1 MGAYSTISIREGA
14 FLLIMGCG
22 FVLIMESADKLAFM
36 LAIPLIVLTLVGFH
50 IALFSI
56 IAPHRLG
63 IEKDEAYR
71 SQPRRSRI
79 GVPLLVVTAG
89 IGTGFGISALL
100 G

>member
-1 MGAYSTISIREGA
+1 MISIREGA
-14 FLLIMGCG
+14 SLLIIGCG
-22 FVLIMESADKLAFM
+22 FVLIMESADTLAFT

-50 IALFSI
+50 IALFSV

-63 IEKDEAYR
+63 IKKDTIYMLQSR
-71 SQPRRSRI
+71 TSRI

-89 IGTGFGISALL
+89 IGAGFGISALL

>member
-1 MGAYSTISIREGA
+1 MISIREGV
-14 FLLIMGCG
+14 FLLVMGCG
-22 FVLIMESADKLAFM
+22 FVLIMESADELAFT

-50 IALFSI
+50 VALFSV

-63 IEKDEAYR
+63 IKKDEAYR
-71 SQPRRSRI
+71 LQPRRSRI

>member
-1 MGAYSTISIREGA
+1 MISIREGA

-22 FVLIMESADKLAFM
+22 FVLIMESADKLAFT

-50 IALFSI
+50 VALFSI

-63 IEKDEAYR
+63 IKKDEAYR
-71 SQPRRSRI
+71 LQPRRSRI
-79 GVPLLVVTAG
+79 GVPLLLVTAG
-89 IGTGFGISALL
+89 IGTGFGISALF

>member
-1 MGAYSTISIREGA
+1 MASIRESV

-22 FVLIMESADKLAFM
+22 FVLIMESADRLAFT

-50 IALFSI
+50 VALFSV

-63 IEKDEAYR
+63 IKRDEAYR
-71 SQPRRSRI
+71 LQSRRSRI